1 MLREIKVALR
11 QLAKTPGFTVIAVIT
26 VALAIG
32 ATTAVLSLVNGLLV
46 RPLPYRE
53 PRQIVLLLQHFKS
66 QNLDRIPV
74 SPPEFKDYETR
85 ARSFEKLER
94 KIKASGHHADHRE
107 TLAVEK
113 KFRPDDVRIAVEP
126 ALPQSRA
133 DYDDIVPAQC
143 AFFRLEKSALNR

>member
-1 MLREIKVALR
+1 MLREIKIALR

-53 PRQIVLLLQHFKS
+53 PQQLILLLQHFKS
-66 QNLDRIPV
+66 QNLERIPV

-85 ARSFEKLER
+85 ARSFEKLG
-94 KIKASGHHADHRE
+94 AFGY
-107 TLAVEK
+107 TNFNLAGG
-113 KFRPDDVRIAVEP
+113 R
-126 ALPQSRA
+126 
-133 DYDDIVPAQC
+133 
-143 AFFRLEKSALNR
+143 